1 MRRPD
6 LVPDCGSCD
15 AVCCVATSFDTSED
29 FAITKPAG
37 VPCPNL
43 AGHRCAIHGELVV
56 RGFSGCTVFDCYGA
70 GPRVTKLVSAGPER
84 DEAFRILR
92 RVHELLWLVT
102 EAVELCP
109 KMGSDPIVGQ
119 LEDIARAPIAAL
131 LAVDLRAVEAAASAL
146 LLRVGEELGGRARL
160 VQLRRC

>member
-15 AVCCVATSFDTSED
+15 ALCCVATSFDASED
-29 FAITKPAG
+29 FAIAKPAG

-43 AGHRCAIHGELVV
+43 SGHRCAIHAELAV

-70 GPRVTKLVSAGPER
+70 GPRATRLAAPGPER
-84 DEAFRILR
+84 DEAFRRLR
-92 RVHELLWLVT
+92 DVHELIWLLT
-102 EAVELCP
+102 EAARLSEY
-109 KMGSDPIVGQ
+109 GVGPHLRT
-119 LEDIARAPIAAL
+119 LEDLARAPIAVL
-131 LAVDLRAVEAAASAL
+131 LAADLAALEAEARAL
-146 LLRVGEELGGRARL
+146 LLRVGRELGGRARL